1 LPYFRNCLRVF
12 GNEVEEL
19 IQVSADTTDVQAD
32 VTGLSGRYATALFEL
47 ADNASQLDQVADDL
61 RQISSMMDE
70 SNDLIRVVRSPV
82 ISRADQSAAMQALL
96 EKIEASQLTRN
107 FIGVVAAN
115 RRLFALADIIDD
127 YLMVLAGRR
136 GEMTAEVTSAK
147 ALTASQQADL
157 EAALQSSVGGKVF
170 INSTVDPELLGGLVV
185 KIGSRMVDSSLQT
198 KLQHLK
204 LAMRGVG

>member
-1 LPYFRNCLRVF
+1 MSS
-12 GNEVEEL
+12 E
-19 IQVSADTTDVQAD
+19 TTDAQTD

-47 ADNASQLDQVADDL
+47 AEGADALDQVADDL
-61 RQISSMMDE
+61 RQISTMMDE
-70 SNDLIRVVRSPV
+70 SDDLIRMVRSPV
-82 ISRADQSAAMQALL
+82 IPRADQSAAMQALL
-96 EKIEASQLTRN
+96 EKTEASQLTRN
-107 FIGVVAAN
+107 FIGVVASN

-147 ALTASQQADL
+147 ALTESQKADI
-157 EAALQSSVGGKVF
+157 EAALQSSVGGKVS
-170 INSTVDPELLGGLVV
+170 INSTVDPDLLGGLVV
-185 KIGSRMVDSSLQT
+185 KIGSRMVDSSLHT